1 MSRHGT
7 NETVGFNNL
16 NSGYEGNY
24 YGMMSGHQGYG
35 GFNYA
40 EDILFMNRSTW
51 TQPDGVG
58 YSYGWCDTGFQN
70 ACEGK
75 VEAWIYKTGL
85 MEAAKLT
92 ETFTLK
98 SMIVASAWDTEA
110 KWQINSYTYG
120 GGKLKLKASDVL
132 TISQTAQ
139 RIDFAKLGGRSD
151 FKNISAVSFVL
162 LDVGKYGNTCSSYL
176 PTYGYQMA
184 FDNLKVHWNGKIPDP
199 RPASGSDP
207 RLHAHHVIATPLAAL
222 QQHASA
228 SDDHLPGGHSSTS
241 GADCTAWH
249 SELTSLD
256 AALGHDGA
264 GGLAERFVLPQPE
277 HFGT

>member
-1 MSRHGT
+1 VEDNGALKVKSADQF
-7 NETVGFNNL
+7 TVTF
-16 NSGYEGNY
+16 SK
-24 YGMMSGHQGYG
+24 
-35 GFNYA
+35 A
-40 EDILFMNRSTW
+40 E
-51 TQPDGVG
+51 
-58 YSYGWCDTGFQN
+58 
-70 ACEGK
+70 
-75 VEAWIYKTGL
+75 
-85 MEAAKLT
+85 
-92 ETFTLK
+92 
-98 SMIVASAWDTEA
+98 
-110 KWQINSYTYG
+110 
-120 GGKLKLKASDVL
+120 
-132 TISQTAQ
+132 
-139 RIDFAKLGGRSD
+139 RIDFNTLGHKGD
-151 FKNISAVSFVL
+151 FSNISAVAFEMVN
-162 LDVGKYGNTCSSYL
+162 DGQAGNTC
-176 PTYGYQMA
+176 TYGTAEYGVQLA
-184 FDNLKVHWNGKIPDP
+184 LDNLRVHWNGKIPDP